1 MPRKA
6 KELSARAVAALKQ
19 PGTYAVGGVDGLYL
33 SVVTSGS
40 RSWLFRYSSKSDG
53 KVKRREMGLGGF
65 PKLSLAEAR
74 DKARAAQTDLNAGRD
89 PIDVRKSEKRAPTFW
104 EVAEDV
110 LATVEASGKNP
121 KHRQQW
127 RNTLKDYA
135 APLHAKPVD
144 TVTTEDVAAVLAPIW
159 QSKPE
164 TASRLRG
171 RIERV
176 LSVAKAKGLRS
187 GENPAAWR
195 ENLEPIL
202 GRRRK
207 LSRGHHQAIAH
218 DQVPSFVAALRRSGG
233 VAAQALEFT
242 ILTAARTGEVIGAQ
256 WSEFDLRGGIWTV
269 PAGRMKAGREH
280 RVPLSARAIAILEA
294 ASKLKRDDSNV
305 VFPGQSA
312 GGFLSNMA
320 MAAVLKRMQRDD
332 ITVHGFR
339 SSFRDWAGEISSF
352 ANEVCEMA
360 LAHAIRDKAE
370 AAYRRGDLFEKRR
383 TMMEAWAAYCEPAAS
398 EAGAPALPPL
408 QDYLSAKRGR
418 GRPRLLRG
426 GGPAKIIAKRG
437 RCWANKTEAA
447 GMEHAVQIAR
457 QIALAGFGTA
467 NAIGV
472 QALFE
477 AKYGDAGRE
486 ALAEAES
493 DLMLEGGNFLP
504 DTTIAA
510 SRQLT
515 DAELAL
521 NQRGPDPDEEDDGQS
536 YIWVSPIFETAAERN
551 RLTKKGFVIA
561 KSKNDAQLVSDSS
574 DNADID
580 NRPVG
585 HDVDTLATN
594 IRRYR
599 KKLRKDTNVQL
610 ELLGLT
616 SKY

>member
-6 KELSARAVAALKQ
+6 KELSARAVVALKQ
-19 PGTYAVGGVDGLYL
+19 PGAYAVGGVDGLYL
-33 SVVTSGS
+33 SVVASGS
-40 RSWLFRYSSKSDG
+40 RSWLFRYSSKSGG

-89 PIDVRKSEKRAPTFW
+89 PIDARNSAQRAPTFW

-195 ENLEPIL
+195 DNLEPIL
-202 GRRRK
+202 GKRRK
-207 LSRGHHQAIAH
+207 LSRGHHQALAH
-218 DQVPSFVAALRRSGG
+218 DQVRSFVAALRRSGG
-233 VAAQALEFT
+233 IAAQALEFT

-256 WSEFDLRGGIWTV
+256 WSEFDLKGGVWTV
-269 PAGRMKAGREH
+269 PADRMKAGREH

-294 ASKLKRDDSNV
+294 ASKVKRDDTNV

-312 GGFLSNMA
+312 DGVLSNMA

-339 SSFRDWAGEISSF
+339 STFRDWAGEVSSF

-383 TMMEAWAAYCEPAAS
+383 SMMEAWAAYCEPAAS
-398 EAGAPALPPL
+398 EAEASMLPPS
-408 QDYLSAKRGR
+408 QDETAPKRRR
-418 GRPRLLRG
+418 GRPRLTPDQVAERV
-426 GGPAKIIAKRG
+426 
-437 RCWANKTEAA
+437 AA
-447 GMEHAVQIAR
+447 GKRPSPSAEAR
-457 QIALAGFGTA
+457 QLANMLALSFTTA
-467 NAIGV
+467 NAAAV

-477 AKYGDAGRE
+477 VANGDRGRD
-486 ALAEAES
+486 ALHRAECVLLKAEGDKFPPEFDS
-493 DLMLEGGNFLP
+493 DG
-504 DTTIAA
+504 
-510 SRQLT
+510 RLT
-515 DAELAL
+515 DAKLRNAQL
-521 NQRGPDPDEEDDGQS
+521 GPDPTEEDDGQD
-536 YIWVSPIFETAAERN
+536 YRWVSPAFETAAGRKLVAKE
-551 RLTKKGFVIA
+551 GFEIPR
-561 KSKNDAQLVSDSS
+561 SRDDA
-574 DNADID
+574 
-580 NRPVG
+580 RGVG
-585 HDVDTLATN
+585 HDVEAVAAGV
-594 IRRYR
+594 RRHR
-599 KKLRKDTNVQL
+599 KKQRQADDAQL

-616 SKY
+616 ASPKLGE